1 MNSETGERAASVRA
15 RIRGRVQGVWYRAW
29 TERTARE
36 LGLSGWVR
44 NRSDGTVEAL
54 FCGAPE
60 AVAQMLRLAREGP
73 PAARVTGIDVR
84 DAPPEEGGFRVLPT
98 K

>member
-1 MNSETGERAASVRA
+1 MTAGHRCVRA

-29 TERTARE
+29 TEKTARS

-44 NRSDGTVEAL
+44 NRADGSVEAL

-60 AVAQMLRLAREGP
+60 MVESMLELLHEGP
-73 PAARVTGIDVR
+73 LAARVDSVETEP
-84 DAPPEEGGFRVLPT
+84 DALSPSNEGFRILPT
-98 K
+98 L

>member
-1 MNSETGERAASVRA
+1 MTDAMETASVRA

-29 TERTARE
+29 TQKTASE

-54 FCGAPE
+54 FCGPRE
-60 AVAQMLRLAREGP
+60 TVSRMLDLAREGP
-73 PAARVTGIDVR
+73 PMARV
-84 DAPPEEGGFRVLPT
+84 DAIETWETAFAAGGFEVLPA